1 MRVCFFNSENYATFD
16 EANADGAVYWTD
28 NNVTMTE
35 SCQGADNRKMLDE
48 LIECL
53 EQQAECLLGDRYAV
67 EAGVIPPETGEF
79 INLRDLREQLSTT
92 N

>member
-1 MRVCFFNSENYATFD
+1 MKVCFFNSDKYATFE
-16 EANADGAVYWTD
+16 EANTEEAVYWTD
-28 NNVTMTE
+28 NDVSLVEPCQSSNV
-35 SCQGADNRKMLDE
+35 SQLDE